1 MFLTS
6 PFYVTQKPA
15 YGMHSVIMFV
25 YVTFLNF
32 AMRSSWAEGQIWE
45 VGGGVGFWMC
55 NGGQPLIPDTPVNTR
70 GSLPNLTDQL
80 QLEMQNWVLLVDKV
94 NGFLYPEFIWT
105 KSLFNA
111 FILILT
117 RKKSSV
123 KISYEKVFLEVH
135 GEIVAS
141 NFKNF
146 WP

>member
-1 MFLTS
+1 
-6 PFYVTQKPA
+6 
-15 YGMHSVIMFV
+15 
-25 YVTFLNF
+25 
-32 AMRSSWAEGQIWE
+32 
-45 VGGGVGFWMC
+45 MC

>member
-45 VGGGVGFWMC
+45 VDGGVGFCMC

-123 KISYEKVFLEVH
+123 KISHEKVFLEVH

>member
-1 MFLTS
+1 
-6 PFYVTQKPA
+6 
-15 YGMHSVIMFV
+15 
-25 YVTFLNF
+25 
-32 AMRSSWAEGQIWE
+32 
-45 VGGGVGFWMC
+45 MC

-70 GSLPNLTDQL
+70 GNLPNLTDQL

>member
-123 KISYEKVFLEVH
+123 KISHEKVFLEVH

>member
-1 MFLTS
+1 
-6 PFYVTQKPA
+6 
-15 YGMHSVIMFV
+15 
-25 YVTFLNF
+25 
-32 AMRSSWAEGQIWE
+32 
-45 VGGGVGFWMC
+45 MC

-123 KISYEKVFLEVH
+123 KISHEKVFLEVH

>member
-45 VGGGVGFWMC
+45 VDGGVGFWMC

-123 KISYEKVFLEVH
+123 KISHEKVFLEVH